1 MTTYRLISRAAF
13 TVAIAL
19 LVVALVLLTGSY
31 TRMQNIAV
39 VLLIGFGVL
48 ATVGMFFAAD
58 PHGLHGPGGRTQDSR
73 PGTGK

>member
-1 MTTYRLISRAAF
+1 MMTYRLISRAAF
-13 TVAIAL
+13 TAAIAL

-58 PHGLHGPGGRTQDSR
+58 PHGLRGPGGQTHD
-73 PGTGK
+73 PHPDTGK